1 MMSTRDKQAIIA
13 IDGPVGVGKSS
24 VARGLARR
32 LGYLYIDTGAMY
44 RAVTLA
50 AMRQGV
56 DLNNPEALTGLAA
69 ALEVRLE
76 STSQGLRVFCN
87 GEDVSEAIR
96 DPEVSRNTSPVAET
110 PGVRKRLVELQRAM
124 GRQGGVIMEGRDIGT
139 VVFPDADFKFFLT
152 AKAEERARRRHLEL
166 EDAGRPQAFESVL
179 RDLEE
184 RDRRDSTRSVSP
196 LRRAPDAIEVDTTPL
211 TLDQVIEK
219 IAGIVE
225 RQAE

>member
-1 MMSTRDKQAIIA
+1 
-13 IDGPVGVGKSS
+13 
-24 VARGLARR
+24 
-32 LGYLYIDTGAMY
+32 LYIDTGAMY
-44 RAVTLA
+44 RAVTLE

-56 DLNNPEALTGLAA
+56 DLDCPEALTALAA
-69 ALEVRLE
+69 ALDIRLE
-76 STSQGLRVFCN
+76 STSQGLRVYCN
-87 GEDVSEAIR
+87 GKDVSEAIR

-110 PGVRKRLVELQRAM
+110 PGVRRRLVELQRAM

-166 EDAGRPQAFESVL
+166 EETGRPQAFESVL

-196 LRRAPDAIEVDTTPL
+196 LRRAPKAIEVDTTVL

-225 RQAE
+225 GRAE